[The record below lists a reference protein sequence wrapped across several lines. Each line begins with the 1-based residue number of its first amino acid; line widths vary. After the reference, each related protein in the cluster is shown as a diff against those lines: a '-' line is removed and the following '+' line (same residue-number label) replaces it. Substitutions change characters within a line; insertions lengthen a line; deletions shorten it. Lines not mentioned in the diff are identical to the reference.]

1 MASQKCLLLRVF
13 DGVEEELREI
23 SRVLRE
29 VERIDEMCVKCV
41 GRGMWGVQRTWAK
54 RFLMGESFAVV
65 APTGVGKTVF
75 GMLISLY
82 TAMNGG
88 RAYILVPTALL
99 AKQVGDRLMSFAERL
114 GVDVRV
120 LSYHSLL
127 PCSEARNV
135 LKSIG
140 AGDFDVL
147 VTTSA
152 FLSRRFDLVRP
163 FRFDLVFVDDVD
175 SIVKRS
181 KNVDKVLMLLGFDEA
196 VISKALRLVE
206 LRPKLS
212 KASGSTLEGPRSEVY
227 ELEDEVCRYL
237 EENDVGVLIVSGAS
251 LRARRTKRIKLFRE
265 LLGFELGSVVRY
277 GRNIEDLYV
286 IPDDV
291 VEEAVRLVRRLGRG
305 GLVFVPMDLGL
316 TFAGEVFRRLEEA
329 GVRCVLYDRARR
341 GVLDSFRSGEVDVLV
356 GVASY
361 RSPLARG
368 IDLPETVR
376 YVLFVGVPKFRIR
389 LWGRLSPAKAIIL
402 LANLR
407 DFVGEAVRL
416 RIDKTIAD
424 LRRLSNLLRVGETER
439 LVEATYSG
447 EELHGFLG
455 RAQKSFKQA
464 LSLIEELLSREDV
477 RRRMEESPYASLR
490 TVDGDVYMLIPD
502 PVAYIQAS
510 GRASRLYAGGIS
522 KGVSIVLVDDEK
534 AFRSLVRSLEW
545 YLEETRWRSLE
556 EVELKALMEEVDRD
570 RRLIRSIMEGRVSPE
585 LGDLM
590 KTALLVVE
598 SPNKARSI
606 ARFFGDPSRREVD
619 GLTVYEVG
627 TERYILSITA
637 TGGHI
642 FDLVSHVEDGLFGV
656 LEKDGFFTPV
666 YSTIKRC
673 YRCGETF
680 ADDYGKCPTCGS
692 EEFLDK
698 IDVIQALR
706 RLAREVSVV
715 LIGTDPDAEGEKI
728 AWDLAKVLEPY
739 VEEVKRIEF
748 HEVTRKA
755 FSEALGNPRGIDERL
770 VEAQLLRRVED
781 RWIGFSLSQK
791 LWNRFGSRT
800 LSAGRVQT
808 PVLGWIIERALKARR
823 KVYCFLIQLENGL
836 TLTVRKERLEP
847 GQRKIRQGSTLECR
861 ILNVERS
868 RDRLNPPPPYTT
880 DSMLRE
886 AADRL
891 KLSVGRIMALAQELF
906 ETGLI
911 TYHRTDSTRVST
923 AGIGVAKRYI
933 SERFGEGLFAPR
945 TWMAEGAHECIRPTR
960 PIDASRLRQLIAMGI
975 YRPARRLTRDHIRLY
990 DLIFRRFIASQMRPA
1005 EVVRQRVR
1013 VEVPE
1018 LGVVEEAFGICEV
1031 LERGFTHMRP
1041 VKVVPRVS
1049 EGSVSGRVVRAWRSP
1064 LAPLPTQGEIISMMK
1079 ERGIGRPSTYAKII
1093 QTLFKRRYVAEVK
1106 GRLVPTKLGIEVY
1119 KYLKSRYGRFV
1130 SEETTR
1136 KLEEFMDMV
1145 REGAVDYMDVIRALH
1160 DEVLEI
1166 VRSPG

>member
-1 MASQKCLLLRVF
+1 MQKCILLRVF
-13 DGVEEELREI
+13 DGIDEELREI
-23 SRVLRE
+23 SRVLGE
-29 VERIDEMCVKCV
+29 VEKIDEMCEKCV
-41 GRGMWGVQRTWAK
+41 GRGLWGVQRTWAK
-54 RFLMGESFAVV
+54 RFLMGESFAVI

-82 TAMNGG
+82 TAMKGG

-99 AKQVGDRLMSFAERL
+99 AKQVGDRLNAFAERV
-114 GVDVRV
+114 GTPVRV

-127 PCSEARNV
+127 PRGEARRV
-135 LKSIG
+135 LESIR

-152 FLSRRFDLVRP
+152 FLSRRFDLVKP

-181 KNVDKVLMLLGFDEA
+181 KNVDKVLMLLGFDEQ
-196 VISKALRLVE
+196 VVSKALRLVE
-206 LRPKLS
+206 LRPKLA
-212 KASGSTLEGPRSEVY
+212 KASGSSLEDLRNEFY
-227 ELEDEVCRYL
+227 ELEDEVYRYL
-237 EENDVGVLIVSGAS
+237 EENEVGVLIVSGAS

-265 LLGFELGSVVRY
+265 LLGFELGSAVRY

-286 IPDDV
+286 VPEGV
-291 VEEAVRLVRRLGRG
+291 VEGAVELVKKLGKG

-316 TFAGEVFRRLEEA
+316 SFAREVSKRLEES
-329 GVRCVLYDRARR
+329 GVRCVVYDRARK
-341 GVLDSFRSGEVDVLV
+341 GVLESFRSGEVEVLV

-376 YVLFVGVPKFRIR
+376 YVLFVGVPKFKIR

-416 RIDKTIAD
+416 RIDKAIAD
-424 LRRLSNLLRVGETER
+424 LRRMSNLLKVGEVER

-447 EELHGFLG
+447 QELHGFLG
-455 RAQKSFKQA
+455 RVQKRFKQA
-464 LSLIEELLSREDV
+464 LSLIEELLSRQDV
-477 RRRMEESPYASLR
+477 RKRMEESPYTSLR
-490 TVDGDVYMLIPD
+490 TADGDVYMLIPD

-534 AFRSLVRSLEW
+534 AFRSLMRSLEW
-545 YLEETRWRSLE
+545 YLEESRWRSLE
-556 EVELKALMEEVDRD
+556 EVDLQAVMAEVDRD
-570 RRLIRSIMEGRVSPE
+570 REFIRSIMEGRISPE
-585 LGDLM
+585 VEDLV

-598 SPNKARSI
+598 SPNKARTI

-627 TERYILSITA
+627 TEKYILSITA

-642 FDLVSHVEDGLFGV
+642 FDLVTHVEDGLYGV
-656 LEKDGFFTPV
+656 LEKDGLFIPV

-673 YRCGETF
+673 YNCGETF

-698 IDVIQALR
+698 IEVVQALR

-728 AWDLAKVLEPY
+728 AWDLARVLEPY
-739 VEEVKRIEF
+739 VEDVKRIEF

-755 FSEALGNPRGIDERL
+755 LSEALRNPRGIDERL
-770 VEAQLLRRVED
+770 VEAQLVRRVED

-791 LWNRFGSRT
+791 LWKRFGSRT

-808 PVLGWIIERALKARR
+808 PVLGWIIERALQARK
-823 KVYCFLIQLENGL
+823 KVYCFLVQLENGL
-836 TLTVRKERLEP
+836 TLTVRKRKLE
-847 GQRKIRQGSTLECR
+847 GEQRKIKQGATLTCRVFDVSTSE
-861 ILNVERS
+861 E
-868 RDRLNPPPPYTT
+868 RLNPPPPYTT

-886 AADRL
+886 ASDRL
-891 KLSVGRIMALAQELF
+891 RLPVSRIMALAQGLF

-933 SERFGEGLFAPR
+933 SERFGEELFAPR

-990 DLIFRRFIASQMRPA
+990 DLIFRRFMASQMKPA
-1005 EVVRQRVR
+1005 RVVRQRAK
-1013 VEVPE
+1013 VEVKE
-1018 LGVVEEAFGICEV
+1018 LGVVEEVSGVCEV
-1031 LERGFTHMRP
+1031 VERGFTAMRP
-1041 VKVVPRVS
+1041 LRVVPRVS
-1049 EGSVSGRVVRAWRSP
+1049 EGVAAGRVLRTWRSP
-1064 LAPLPTQGEIISMMK
+1064 LAPLFTQGEIIALMK

-1093 QTLFKRRYVAEVK
+1093 QTLFKRRYIIEVK
-1106 GRLVPTKLGIEVY
+1106 GRIVPTKLGMEVY
-1119 KYLKSRYGRFV
+1119 EYLKKRYGRYV

-1136 KLEEFMDMV
+1136 KLEEFMDMI
-1145 REGAVDYMDVIRALH
+1145 REGAVDYMDVIRTLH
-1160 DEVLEI
+1160 GEVLEI
-1166 VRSPG
+1166 IRATD